1 MSTTSGTFSEN
12 NGLSETEQDAL
23 FESAMNKK
31 LTELGVEPVLKP
43 AEPVIPDKVEAKEE
57 APAKDADEAEQVTEV
72 KTEVKDG
79 PPKDEGGSKETP
91 PTEEQGKT
99 ATPSEP
105 APEKTVEQLKQELAE
120 LQHKWNSQVGRISA
134 YQRQINDLKSQL
146 AAFHAA
152 QPRKP
157 DKAAAGKNEGPSFIN
172 KPSYQKLKSADP
184 ELAEVIKDLLLEQER
199 ELKDSYEAV
208 RVEDKSAEAEQ
219 RHQAYVLE
227 QGAKLREWVPNL
239 DTEVLPSKEFQYFLN
254 TVAPPG
260 VRQLLNSPHAE
271 DVYEGLQSY
280 ARWIEQAA
288 PAPAKQQPATEVP
301 ASKPKSE
308 VDVTKLD
315 ANRSRRLAAA
325 DVTSNQSVSLTQQG
339 TELDE
344 EALFKQAFN
353 STMNRIRPQPVTR
366 R

>member
-1 MSTTSGTFSEN
+1 MSTTSGTFEQNS
-12 NGLSETEQDAL
+12 GLSENELDAL
-23 FESAMNKK
+23 FESAQNKK
-31 LTELGVEPVLKP
+31 LAELGIEPVLKP

-57 APAKDADEAEQVTEV
+57 APATESV
-72 KTEVKDG
+72 GE
-79 PPKDEGGSKETP
+79 ETP
-91 PTEEQGKT
+91 ATDTASAEKESPNSKDSPPTQEQGKT

-105 APEKTVEQLKQELAE
+105 APEKTVEQLKQELAD

-157 DKAAAGKNEGPSFIN
+157 EKAAAGKNEEPSFIN
-172 KPSYQKLKSADP
+172 SPSYQKLKSADP
-184 ELAEVIKDLLLEQER
+184 ELAEVIKDLMATQESR
-199 ELKDSYEAV
+199 LKDSYEAV
-208 RVEDKSAEAEQ
+208 RVEDKSVEAEQ

-239 DTEVLPSKEFQYFLN
+239 DTEVLPSQEFQYFLN

-339 TELDE
+339 AELDE
-344 EALFKQAFN
+344 DALFKQAFN